1 MGNGKNTPTLSHFRI
16 NVESEQLI
24 STIEE
29 GDVEEVDIRRV
40 QRVSEITT

>member
-1 MGNGKNTPTLSHFRI
+1 M
-16 NVESEQLI
+16 SEQLI